1 MDEEIKKVNSDIEK
15 CEGEIKIA
23 SSNVLQSTGEDKQY
37 WMNKE
42 NALRAEKNAL
52 RAKENALRAEKNAL
66 RAKENALMAKENALM
81 AEKKPVNEANIL
93 PKYSEGI

>member
-1 MDEEIKKVNSDIEK
+1 MKLDKEIKKVNSDIEK

-37 WMNKE
+37 WMAN
-42 NALRAEKNAL
+42 
-52 RAKENALRAEKNAL
+52 
-66 RAKENALMAKENALM
+66 ENALM
-81 AEKKPVNEANIL
+81 AEKKPVNEANLL